1 MYTASYSLIRKIYFY
16 YFQSKFVFND
26 NKLTSGNGQGQVF
39 FAESIGS
46 CVLPQLAVENNTVF
60 ESSIYA
66 VPKIF
71 DFT

>member
-1 MYTASYSLIRKIYFY
+1 MFFVM
-16 YFQSKFVFND
+16 FQSKFVFSD
-26 NKLTSGNGQGQVF
+26 NKLTSGDGQGQVF

-46 CVLPQLAVENNTVF
+46 CVLPQLAAENGGVF
-60 ESSIYA
+60 ESSIFA